1 MSSAGRYSRFVVA
14 PLAAE
19 TRQRLRLNQ
28 KLRRH
33 LREPTPADP
42 DEVGLPSR
50 LIRVLDGPANAE
62 DRILWEWLYC
72 YASSDVVRRLL
83 RDGTRPLLPDLDLK
97 LPDADALQHLLPQ
110 ERFTPAL
117 QVYATSD
124 GPRTLVCF
132 TGNGQKLNVPVQL
145 FHLLAC
151 RWFDRVIYLRDP
163 QRQNLTQ
170 GIAGLAADFDAL
182 VDVLSRHIQPDAQV
196 SVLSVSSGGFA
207 AMRYAQRVPV
217 HRVALFSSPLIVRE
231 CSSID
236 ERVQLELSR
245 LRLYFSDSSHFDKK
259 LRAPWNKT
267 VYRHCFHL
275 IETDSHATLT
285 NLLASGAYQ
294 ELFAWLSLPGRQAL
308 ASHAA

>member
-1 MSSAGRYSRFVVA
+1 MSSAGRYSRYVVA

-19 TRQRLRLNQ
+19 ARQRLRVNH
-28 KLRRH
+28 KLQRH
-33 LREPTPADP
+33 LREPTTADP
-42 DEVGLPSR
+42 AEGGLPSR
-50 LIRVLDGPANAE
+50 LVRVLDGPANAA
-62 DRILWEWLYC
+62 DRLLWEWLYC
-72 YASSDVVRRLL
+72 YAGSEVLRRLL
-83 RDGTRPLLPDLDLK
+83 RDGTRSLLPDLELK
-97 LPDADALQHLLPQ
+97 LPDAGALQHLLPQ

-151 RWFDRVIYLRDP
+151 PWFDRVIYLRDA

-170 GIAGLAADFDAL
+170 GIPGLAPDFDGL
-182 VDVLSRHIQPDAQV
+182 VDVLSRHMPAQAQI
-196 SVLSVSSGGFA
+196 SVLSVSSGGYA

-231 CSSID
+231 RSSID

-245 LRLYFSDSSHFDKK
+245 LRLYFGDSCHFDKK
-259 LRAPWNKT
+259 LRAPWKKT

-275 IETDSHATLT
+275 IETESHATLT
-285 NLLASGAYQ
+285 YLLANGAYE
-294 ELFAWLSLPGRQAL
+294 ELFAWLSQPSRQNL
-308 ASHAA
+308 ASRAA